1 MKIVEVIAENG
12 SGETLEALAAKVKA
26 ADFRRLEMEGD
37 RMQRYRMLIADDRL
51 QRVLDGLQTF
61 LGAQT
66 SARILVLPVEISL
79 PKPDEAERQA
89 EDASPAA
96 REAIFEEMEK
106 ISRLDR
112 NYVLLVLLS
121 TVVAAIG
128 LIEDN
133 VAVLVGAMVIAPLLG
148 PNLALSFGTALGDR
162 HLVGRAAVT
171 LGVGAGLAILL
182 SAAVGF
188 FWPETIDSFELQSR
202 TRVGLDSV
210 ALARAAGAAGALSL
224 TSGVS
229 SVLVGVMVAV
239 ALLPPAA
246 AVGLSLGQ
254 GQWNAAEGSA
264 LLLGINIVCLNIAA
278 KLVLMARGYRP
289 RRYYEK
295 ERARRA
301 MTRVLV
307 GWVLTLALLIFL
319 AYRI

>member
-1 MKIVEVIAENG
+1 
-12 SGETLEALAAKVKA
+12 
-26 ADFRRLEMEGD
+26 
-37 RMQRYRMLIADDRL
+37 
-51 QRVLDGLQTF
+51 
-61 LGAQT
+61 
-66 SARILVLPVEISL
+66 
-79 PKPDEAERQA
+79 
-89 EDASPAA
+89 
-96 REAIFEEMEK
+96 MEK

-133 VAVLVGAMVIAPLLG
+133 VAVLIGAMVIAPLLG

-162 HLVGRAAVT
+162 HLVVRASAT
-171 LGVGAGLAILL
+171 LGVGTGLAIFL
-182 SAAVGF
+182 SAAIGF

-210 ALARAAGAAGALSL
+210 ALALAAGAAGALSL
-224 TSGVS
+224 TAGVS

-254 GQWNAAEGSA
+254 GQWTAAEGSA
-264 LLLGINIVCLNIAA
+264 LLLVINIVCVNIAA
-278 KLVLMARGYRP
+278 KLVLLARGYRP

-301 MTRVLV
+301 MIRVLV
-307 GWVLTLALLIFL
+307 GWVLTLALLIVL
-319 AYRI
+319 AQRL